1 MRFLHKKS
9 FPTCTHSTV
18 IRNPSFG
25 MAYKL
30 TVFFGQDTLNKLKT
44 ATLSL
49 KEKNPAPIE
58 FSNCIFFISL
68 FTTWFFK
75 FMFSVMVVGVNHQ
88 QNVWFG
94 KVMILA
100 YKFVSLANGMTS
112 ALYNAPILFL
122 D

>member
-1 MRFLHKKS
+1 
-9 FPTCTHSTV
+9 
-18 IRNPSFG
+18 

-30 TVFFGQDTLNKLKT
+30 TVFFGQSDTLNKLKT